1 MQADE
6 CHLLTS
12 HHQPSAMPNRRH
24 LFQVQQEAVVHR
36 HKSESVQ
43 QVSRVSRRPSN
54 YVSAPRHA
62 MSHWTTSQMSSHPLQ
77 AVRDRAPSDKGCPS
91 PRRTA
96 SQASN
101 RPNHRSIHIQST
113 CNSFL
118 FLNLNYYCSFL
129 FHEVFSNDTFFCA
142 KRHSNRR
149 AAKNCHV
156 GSAYGLWLMANGF
169 QASA

>member
-101 RPNHRSIHIQST
+101 RPNRRSIHIQST
-113 CNSFL
+113 CNRFL
-118 FLNLNYYCSFL
+118 FSTLRL
-129 FHEVFSNDTFFCA
+129 FFMLDVKPHIHATGAVVAIGNAIMAVDSL
-142 KRHSNRR
+142 R
-149 AAKNCHV
+149 
-156 GSAYGLWLMANGF
+156 GLLFIVPIA
-169 QASA
+169 